1 MVGGTATRARAQ
13 QPYPYPPP
21 QYPYPQPQYPYPQ
34 YPQTPATPSGGAP
47 SQPVVLPAYRPPVIT
62 LAQPTE
68 GAALPDDKP
77 IVVFRFA
84 SAEPMDPLDALSLS
98 VLVDG
103 SDVTSLFQATPS
115 EAWGRLAEAGRL
127 LGTGEHQVS
136 ARICSSHG
144 TCGVTKAT
152 VNVVSTSSVLQAA
165 ATAATS
171 KGSTRKRHILD
182 AVLQA
187 VRVLIH

>member
-1 MVGGTATRARAQ
+1 V
-13 QPYPYPPP
+13 
-21 QYPYPQPQYPYPQ
+21 
-34 YPQTPATPSGGAP
+34 PSGGAP
-47 SQPVVLPAYRPPVIT
+47 PQTVVLPAYRPPVIT

-68 GAALPDDKP
+68 GAALPEDKP

-84 SAEPMDPLDALSLS
+84 SVEPMDPLDALSFS

-103 SDVTSLFQATPS
+103 SDVTSLFQLS
-115 EAWGRLAEAGRL
+115 QGEAWGRLADVGRL

-144 TCGVTKAT
+144 TCGATKAT
-152 VNVVSTSSVLQAA
+152 VNVASISSALQASSS
-165 ATAATS
+165 AATS
-171 KGSTRKRHILD
+171 KGSPRKQHILD

-187 VRVLIH
+187 VRVLIR